1 MVDVRLAAWLGA
13 IKTIDNILMLRE
25 IHIGSFS
32 KIITNFRP
40 ELFSSLT
47 VVDSR
52 PYNPHVECYAG
63 TSALTQHTTPT
74 KTDTS
79 CT

>member
-1 MVDVRLAAWLGA
+1 
-13 IKTIDNILMLRE
+13 MLRE

-32 KIITNFRP
+32 KIITNFKP

-63 TSALTQHTTPT
+63 TLTLTQHTITT
-74 KTDTS
+74 KITTS